1 MCIFALGSSANVKNH
16 FDFLFI
22 ILKQLLFILS
32 SEANSLQK
40 YKKMNE
46 KLFIQCTSF
55 VLNKWDQIP
64 ANNAEQVKQ
73 K

>member
-1 MCIFALGSSANVKNH
+1 
-16 FDFLFI
+16 
-22 ILKQLLFILS
+22 
-32 SEANSLQK
+32 
-40 YKKMNE
+40 MNE

-73 K
+73 R